1 MVKVV
6 EQLSTIGIFTVSFP
20 EALILT
26 VLGIIAIGNFGYFKS
41 KKNFLRIVLMAVVI
55 ALTSNFL
62 REALDNE
69 IESTVIN
76 IFVISLLY
84 IFIARLKF
92 YKSIMAALFS
102 MIIIA
107 VIQTPAVI
115 GVSAISGLTYSE
127 AFKNDFL
134 LVLFVL
140 PERILEI
147 VLICLSMRFN
157 LKIIDLESTNI
168 KKKAYYVQLLVYI
181 ISICTLVFLSLLMVK
196 ILISD
201 NGNLNS
207 SNSTLL
213 RLNVYLTLFVT
224 VVLTLAVRNTHEHY
238 KNKNKLNNNE
248 IMQSLDY
255 IKDLIEEKELS
266 EASSAIDSLK
276 IHISS
281 TQMKN

>member
-1 MVKVV
+1 VVKVV